1 MEQAPASPSIPTLE
15 GDDQPTFP
23 PNLFQSS
30 NWSLQDLK
38 HLKEV
43 GKGK

>member
-1 MEQAPASPSIPTLE
+1 MEQTPTPPSIE
-15 GDDQPTFP
+15 DDQPTFP

-30 NWSLQDLK
+30 NWSLHDLK

>member
-1 MEQAPASPSIPTLE
+1 MEQAPAVPSGTAAE
-15 GDDQPTFP
+15 CDDQPTFP
-23 PNLFQSS
+23 PNLFQASK
-30 NWSLQDLK
+30 WTLQDLK